1 MHVIVQLLGVL
12 HERFADLFTF
22 FSGKRLVFLSA
33 VGVCLRLPQ
42 VFLDLVP
49 TGPLLNLTFFKVG
62 FTRIQL
68 EV

>member
-1 MHVIVQLLGVL
+1 VW
-12 HERFADLFTF
+12 
-22 FSGKRLVFLSA
+22 
-33 VGVCLRLPQ
+33 
-42 VFLDLVP
+42 LDLVP